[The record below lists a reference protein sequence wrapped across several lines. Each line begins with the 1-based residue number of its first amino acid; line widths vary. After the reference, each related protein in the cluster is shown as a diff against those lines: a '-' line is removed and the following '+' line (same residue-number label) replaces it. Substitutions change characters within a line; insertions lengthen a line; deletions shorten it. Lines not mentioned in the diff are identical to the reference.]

1 MAEKVVIDIDVKSK
15 DAEKQVDNLNKE
27 LSNTNENLDNITDA
41 GDKMTGGLISGFKSV
56 VNGVK
61 GAIKS
66 LFTLKGALLAT
77 GIGAFVLAIGAIQ
90 TALTNSEAGQN
101 RFTKWLNQTSVII
114 GNVTDI
120 LGNFGNAIM
129 SFVTGNFNEAAD
141 SIAKVTEGIKNFG
154 EETRKEIAIA
164 GELSDMRAKAD
175 KAERELQVERAKSD
189 RRRAELLE
197 QSINKEKFTVQ
208 ERIGFLQE
216 AARVEEDITNKEIE
230 AAKLR
235 LEARKLENSLSESTK
250 EDLEDEARLEAEL
263 IQLETAKLTKQ
274 KEVTSQIIAF
284 KAEEAAAKKAIDD
297 KLKADEDEAQR
308 IIDDKKKEDDD
319 KKKQAEIDLFNL
331 KLKIRDAEAVT
342 EDERRALEI
351 QKTIEHYDQL
361 IRLAKEQGLA
371 TEQLEKA
378 KNNAL
383 DKYNKENA
391 NNEIKWS
398 EMTSK
403 EKVDIAN
410 STLGNMATI
419 LGEESAAGKAAAI
432 GQATISTFQSA
443 TDSYKS
449 MAGIP
454 IVGPA
459 LGAIAAAAAI
469 KSGMAQVKAITSTKL
484 PTLAGKSAPSVGSS
498 SPSTPTISTPPQFN
512 VVGSSGADQLADAIA
527 GNQQQP
533 VKAFVVSND
542 VTTAQELDRNIVDG
556 ATIG

>member
-129 SFVTGNFNEAAD
+129 SFVTLNFDEAAD

-331 KLKIRDAEAVT
+331 KLKIRDS
-342 EDERRALEI
+342 RACAANV
-351 QKTIEHYDQL
+351 
-361 IRLAKEQGLA
+361 LA
-371 TEQLEKA
+371 
-378 KNNAL
+378 N
-383 DKYNKENA
+383 
-391 NNEIKWS
+391 
-398 EMTSK
+398 
-403 EKVDIAN
+403 
-410 STLGNMATI
+410 
-419 LGEESAAGKAAAI
+419 
-432 GQATISTFQSA
+432 
-443 TDSYKS
+443 
-449 MAGIP
+449 
-454 IVGPA
+454 
-459 LGAIAAAAAI
+459 
-469 KSGMAQVKAITSTKL
+469 
-484 PTLAGKSAPSVGSS
+484 
-498 SPSTPTISTPPQFN
+498 
-512 VVGSSGADQLADAIA
+512 
-527 GNQQQP
+527 
-533 VKAFVVSND
+533 
-542 VTTAQELDRNIVDG
+542 
-556 ATIG
+556 

>member
-129 SFVTGNFNEAAD
+129 SFVTLNFDEAAD